1 MKKKWLL
8 SAVATIGM
16 LAYSGCHEGDGPT
29 DPGGGL
35 NLSGAWTG
43 RMTHY
48 DSPACGNE
56 GISVALSQ
64 NGGALRG
71 SFQTSCQGI
80 LDLRGELNGD
90 SVSGALYRV
99 ADGTS
104 IGEMSGTASRTSIH
118 ITTWGPQARGDDGRR
133 VRTVVNAIE
142 LAR

>member
-1 MKKKWLL
+1 
-8 SAVATIGM
+8 
-16 LAYSGCHEGDGPT
+16 
-29 DPGGGL
+29 
-35 NLSGAWTG
+35 
-43 RMTHY
+43 
-48 DSPACGNE
+48 
-56 GISVALSQ
+56 
-64 NGGALRG
+64 LRG